1 MPKVSVVVPMYNVEK
16 YLSTCIDSICGQTLD
31 DIEIILVDDGSPDD
45 CGRIAEAYA
54 ARDGRIKVVH
64 QANSGLG
71 PARNTGIENAVGE
84 YVGFVDSDDWIEP
97 SMYQSLYEAA
107 VVADADVAY
116 TGVKTVV
123 HGNVS
128 FVTEHPFSG
137 KTLCG
142 EDEIFSMRRAFYGA
156 APAKIKEDPT
166 PVSVWLAIYKRSLFE
181 GHGLR
186 FINVRNEDKFF
197 NTHVCRKAQIVTC
210 ISGTPYCYRKD
221 DQVSITKTFSP
232 DTIESFFTMY
242 RLLEDMAGEEPAKF
256 RDECMLR
263 ARRCIIDYSR
273 VLIRMIENSGAS
285 EDERRGYARDVCARP
300 ALKEACEGY
309 PFHKLPVMQAI
320 FGLCMKYGYADAC
333 RLLLRLKG

>member
-54 ARDGRIKVVH
+54 ARDDRIKVVH

-71 PARNTGIENAVGE
+71 PARNTGIENATGE

-97 SMYQSLYEAA
+97 SMCQSLYETAA
-107 VVADADVAY
+107 ATGADAAY
-116 TGVKTVV
+116 TGLKTVA
-123 HGNVS
+123 HGNVTS
-128 FVTEHPFSG
+128 VVEHPFSG

-142 EDEIFSMRRAFYGA
+142 EEEIFTLRRAFYGA
-156 APAKIKEDPT
+156 APAKVKEDPT
-166 PVSVWLAIYKRSLFE
+166 PVSVWLAIYKRPFLE
-181 GHGLR
+181 EHDLR
-186 FINVRNEDKFF
+186 FINVRSEDKFF
-197 NTHVCRKAQIVTC
+197 NTRVCRKAQIVAC

-273 VLIRMIENSGAS
+273 VLIRMIEDSGAS
-285 EDERRGYARDVCARP
+285 EDEKREYVRDVCSRP
-300 ALKEACEGY
+300 ALKKACEDY
-309 PFHKLPVMQAI
+309 PFLKLPVMQAI
-320 FGLCMKYGYADAC
+320 FGMCMKYGHAGAC
-333 RLLLRLKG
+333 RLLMRLKG